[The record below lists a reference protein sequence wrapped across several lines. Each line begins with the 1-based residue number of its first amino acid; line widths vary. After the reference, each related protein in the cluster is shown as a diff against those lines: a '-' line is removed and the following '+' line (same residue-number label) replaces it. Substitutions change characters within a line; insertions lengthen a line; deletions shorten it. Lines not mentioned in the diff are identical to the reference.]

1 MKKKDIT
8 ISNPDDFNK
17 HLQHTSPVTWIV
29 LFLVLAILV
38 SLFTW
43 AFLYKLKIKIM
54 GKADILNGE
63 VTLHIKSADLDKL
76 QVGQKVYINEKEGEI
91 ISFIDEKPKTTD
103 FELSDGEYT
112 YTIIIKEARPIDFL
126 FN

>member
-1 MKKKDIT
+1 MKKKNIT

-38 SLFTW
+38 SLFAW